1 MQKSPDAKDMNVV
14 NSSCGDMGP
23 KSAAQVNPD
32 PDKKG
37 QQSLTKTKMH
47 GAFKLIALSCG
58 QLFGDDDIYNK
69 RPRFA
74 TATCVSQTGF
84 VWEINGNEFKSLI
97 EKVDES
103 RIEVKKQLYTKQMQ
117 IKERLEMIE

>member
-1 MQKSPDAKDMNVV
+1 MQKPPDAKDLNVV

-23 KSAAQVNPD
+23 KSAAQINPD

-37 QQSLTKTKMH
+37 QQSLAKIKMH

-69 RPRFA
+69 RNRLA

-84 VWEINGNEFKSLI
+84 VWEINAYEFKSLL

-103 RIEVKKQLYTKQMQ
+103 MIEINKQLYTKQMI
-117 IKERLEMIE
+117 IKDRLEMIE